1 MAAELSDDVLDRF
14 LRYVQVDTQS
24 DDDSETYP
32 STAKQL
38 DLGKMLADELREIG
52 HWGPRPAVLQS
63 WVMANRLTTPKSELY
78 PQVRKWY
85 ARDHGETTIREV
97 LETAGFPVA
106 RVA

>member
-1 MAAELSDDVLDRF
+1 MELGRDTVAAVEGRAAVAGDVGNTDR
-14 LRYVQVDTQS
+14 RVV
-24 DDDSETYP
+24 
-32 STAKQL
+32 
-38 DLGKMLADELREIG
+38 GRLAGNAQIAEQIG

-97 LETAGFPVA
+97 LEVAGFPVA